1 VGSEDQLGRNGLLG
15 ESWPFYLSRSTI
27 RRTGRLLT
35 PSMPINCCCT
45 RPAAATAVM
54 ASAHAGL
61 CGGRLP
67 LPGADCADDDAKL
80 VGATAASQRQMDQ
93 RHVAVSAGHKGRE
106 VKPDSMLA
114 GATPGRHVVAMREGS
129 RRRAAGPRSTQ
140 HRTAHGLWRVLAAG
154 ILHALGSE
162 TVLRLNIRT
171 GEAYRCSAAQA
182 EHRGGGMSQWSPR
195 EAIIMERRH
204 ISEGEKRIARQE
216 ARVAEVTE
224 RGYGQVADRSR
235 EVLGIRRPSTG
246 RSNGYVSA

>member
-154 ILHALGSE
+154 ILHALDSE

-171 GEAYRCSAAQA
+171 GEAYRCSAA
-182 EHRGGGMSQWSPR
+182 
-195 EAIIMERRH
+195 

-235 EVLGIRRPSTG
+235 EVLGILRQSLELTRARLRDLEARYPD
-246 RSNGYVSA
+246 VAAPC